1 MKKLLLFSFPLLF
14 AISFAQKNEKF
25 VRIDF
30 SSICC
35 GPPSDQPLINYLEE
49 FRQKNKL
56 KDFEIWLETGLG
68 DEGEYALYIGVDRL
82 NPKKENTFISGIKS
96 IVNDFE
102 SSRNINQDGNIRFH
116 DDLVK
121 IDELIKKQNKS
132 TNRYSKLVLYNP
144 KIK

>member
-1 MKKLLLFSFPLLF
+1 M
-14 AISFAQKNEKF
+14 
-25 VRIDF
+25 RIDF

-35 GPPSDQPLINYLEE
+35 GPPSDQPFINYLEE

-121 IDELIKKQNKS
+121 KDELIKKQNKR

>member
-14 AISFAQKNEKF
+14 AISFAQKNEKY
-25 VRIDF
+25 VRIDL

-121 IDELIKKQNKS
+121 KDELIKKQNKR

>member
-121 IDELIKKQNKS
+121 KDELIKKQNKR

>member
-68 DEGEYALYIGVDRL
+68 DEGDYALYIGVDRL

-121 IDELIKKQNKS
+121 KDELIKKQNKL